1 MDLISKKYSLVSKK
15 NTAWFHLQPYVFLCR
30 ENYGIFDIPKIKGFL
45 KANPL
50 RPLMVHIASITIIAI
65 IAIIT
70 SQIKM
75 AMNNIIN

>member
-1 MDLISKKYSLVSKK
+1 M
-15 NTAWFHLQPYVFLCR
+15 VFIYNR
-30 ENYGIFDIPKIKGFL
+30 MIFYTEKIMGVFDIPKIKGFL

-50 RPLMVHIASITIIAI
+50 RPLMVHITSITIIAI